1 MQQLLTYT
9 NTFADVH
16 NLDLLFGHEMYN
28 RAKSYGL
35 YGSKTMMFSPDNT
48 ELGAAPSSTRRGR
61 VRRFWSTTTRGYFF
75 RGQYDYDN
83 RIYFSGSY
91 RRDASSS
98 TDHRWGN
105 FWSLGAAWI
114 INRES
119 WFNASWVNM
128 LKVKASYGSQGN
140 DNLGSRAGI
149 LLPLYRLPRDPEQRR
164 RRYERTLPERQP
176 RHHLGRPTP
185 TSMSA

>member
-1 MQQLLTYT
+1 
-9 NTFADVH
+9 
-16 NLDLLFGHEMYN
+16 MYN
-28 RAKSYGL
+28 RKSYGL

-48 ELGAAPSSTRRGR
+48 ELSGAVVDSSRSGSS
-61 VRRFWSTTTRGYFF
+61 VLEPKNEGYFF

-91 RRDASSS
+91 RRDASSRFHP
-98 TDHRWGN
+98 DHRWGN

-140 DNLGSRAGI
+140 DNLGSRANPTTAI
-149 LLPLYRLPRDPEQRR
+149 PTTADPEQRR

-176 RHHLGRPTP
+176 RHHLGDQRQPQCRRRVRPLGQP
-185 TSMSA
+185 SVG